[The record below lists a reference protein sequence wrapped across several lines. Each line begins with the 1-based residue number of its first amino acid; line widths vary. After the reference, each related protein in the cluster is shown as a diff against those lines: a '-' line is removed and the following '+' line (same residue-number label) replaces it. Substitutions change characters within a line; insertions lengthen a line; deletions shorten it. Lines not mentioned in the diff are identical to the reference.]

1 MAATIIIPTR
11 GRPDYLELTLGSVAP
26 QAAEAGAE
34 LLIVDDSADA
44 ATVRVAARHDVS
56 VISTGGARG
65 ANGARNAGVAATTGD
80 PVVFIDDDVRAPEGW
95 LQALLQS
102 IAAAPEVDVFGG
114 PITAVIQGG
123 PRSCGAEGAPITT
136 LDHGPADRDV
146 ELVWSAN
153 MAIRRRAL
161 ERIGPFDET
170 IRGRGEEEEW
180 ERRYAALGG
189 RIRYVAAAGLEHR
202 RVGADARLASLARS
216 NFALG
221 RSARRYDMRKGSAP
235 TLRAELR
242 VLAGCGVHVV
252 RRRCPNMIAV
262 GAQAAGRVR
271 EALAET
277 GAVADVGADDFL
289 SGESGDVSGL
299 RATTRATIGDA
310 MCDLRALARAE
321 PWRLRAAARSLP
333 RRRVLVLAVERTD
346 APNLLADARR
356 ELARSRH
363 EVTVVSKA
371 VGGAGKFENLNA
383 LLREHPAAG
392 HDWLLVIDDDVALPR
407 GFLDVFL
414 FLAERFDLALA
425 QPAHRRRSH
434 AAWRVTRR
442 RPGVVAHESR
452 FVEIG
457 PVTAFHARTF
467 ETLLPFP
474 ELRFGWGLELH
485 WSAIARARGWRE
497 GVIDAVPIA
506 HALRR
511 VASAYASDDA
521 RAEARRF
528 LSDRDYTPARVAQQV
543 VAEHRDW
550 R

>member
-11 GRPDYLELTLGSVAP
+11 GRPDYLDVTLSSVGP

-44 ATVRVAARHDVS
+44 TTVRVAARHGAR
-56 VISTGGARG
+56 VISTGGGRG
-65 ANGARNAGVAATTGD
+65 ANGARNAGVAASTGD
-80 PVVFIDDDVRAPEGW
+80 PAVFIDDDVRAPEGW
-95 LQALLQS
+95 LSALLDG
-102 IAAAPEVDVFGG
+102 IAAAPEIDVFGG
-114 PITAVIQGG
+114 PITAAIEGG
-123 PRSCGAEGAPITT
+123 PRSCGSEGAPITT
-136 LDHGPADRDV
+136 LDHGPADQDV

-161 ERIGPFDET
+161 DRVGPFDET
-170 IRGRGEEEEW
+170 IRGRGEEEDW

-189 RIRYVAAAGLEHR
+189 RIRYLAGAGLEHR
-202 RVGADARLASLARS
+202 RSGADARLEALARS
-216 NFALG
+216 AYALG
-221 RSARRYDMRKGSAP
+221 RTARRYDMRKGTAP
-235 TLRAELR
+235 TLRSELR
-242 VLAGCGVHVV
+242 VLAGCAVHVV
-252 RRRCPNMIAV
+252 RRRCPNMVAV
-262 GAQAAGRVR
+262 GAHAAGRAR
-271 EALAET
+271 EALAES

-289 SGESGDVSGL
+289 SGESGEVSGI
-299 RATTRATIGDA
+299 RATVRALAGDA
-310 MCDLRALARAE
+310 LCDLRALARAE
-321 PWRLRAAARSLP
+321 PWRLRVAARSLP
-333 RRRVLVLAVERTD
+333 RRRVLVLAVERTGV
-346 APNLLADARR
+346 PNLLAEARG

-363 EVTVVSKA
+363 EVTVVSKG
-371 VGGAGKFENLNA
+371 VDGAGKFENLNA

-442 RPGVVAHESR
+442 RRGVVAHESQ

-474 ELRFGWGLELH
+474 DLRFGWGLELH
-485 WSAIARARGWRE
+485 WSAVARARGWRE

-521 RAEARRF
+521 RAEARQF
-528 LSDRDYTPARVAQQV
+528 LSDRDYTPAREARQV
-543 VAEHRDW
+543 VAEHRGW